1 MLNFEYQ
8 NGTRILFGKG
18 QIGQIG
24 KHIAETRVLLMAGGG
39 SIKTN
44 GVYEQVKSALG
55 DRAVFE
61 FFGVEPNPE
70 YATLMRAVA
79 IAKAEGVELIL
90 AVGGGSVIDGAKFVA
105 AAACVD
111 GEPWDILE
119 KGKPVE
125 RALPLGVVL
134 TLPAAGSESNES
146 AVISRR
152 EAGQKLFFGSP
163 LVLPRFAA
171 LDPEVTYTLPERQ
184 TANGVVDTFVHVME
198 QYLTYPV
205 GGVLQ
210 DRWAEGILLTL
221 IEQGPLA
228 LAKPRDYELR
238 ATLMWAS
245 TLALNGLIAQG
256 VPQDWATHMIGHE
269 LTALY
274 AIDHARTL
282 AIVLPA
288 LMDARREQKRE
299 KLLKYGARVFGIS
312 DGTESTR
319 IDRTVAKTR
328 EFFESLGVPTRLSA
342 YGIDATAIPKV
353 VENLE
358 RNGRLALGE
367 RGDITPEMAGK
378 LLGLSL

>member
-24 KHIAETRVLLMAGGG
+24 KHVAGARVLLMAGGG
-39 SIKTN
+39 SIKKN
-44 GVYEQVKSALG
+44 GVYEQVKAALG
-55 DRAVFE
+55 DRTVFE

-79 IAKAEGVELIL
+79 LAKAEKVDFLV
-90 AVGGGSVIDGAKFVA
+90 AAGGGSVIDGTKFVA
-105 AAACVD
+105 AAAGVE

-119 KGKPVE
+119 KGKPVTC
-125 RALPLGVVL
+125 ALPIGVVL

-146 AVISRR
+146 AVISRS
-152 EAGQKLFFGSP
+152 ELGQKLFFGSP
-163 LVLPRFAA
+163 LVLPKFAA

-184 TANGVVDTFVHVME
+184 TANGIVDTFVHVME

-221 IEQGPLA
+221 VEQGPLA
-228 LAKPRDYELR
+228 LTSPNDYSIR

-245 TLALNGLIAQG
+245 TLALNGVIAQG
-256 VPQDWATHMIGHE
+256 VPQDWTTHMIGHE

-274 AIDHARTL
+274 GIDHARTL

-288 LMDARREQKRE
+288 LMAARREQKRE
-299 KLLKYGARVFGIS
+299 KLLQYGARVFGVTE
-312 DGTESTR
+312 GTESAR
-319 IDRTVAKTR
+319 IGRTIAMTR
-328 EFFESLGVPTRLSA
+328 EFFESVGIPTRLSA

-353 VENLE
+353 IANLQ

-367 RGDITPEMAGK
+367 RGDITPEIAGK
-378 LLGLSL
+378 LLELSL